1 MFAMRGR
8 GVWHRPG
15 MRSMLAARQDMV
27 TRPRPTKNRVAVM
40 RCTHRRETV
49 MFTIPRS
56 RSLFLGSAVV
66 LAFTLLAPVTVT
78 AEEEEVGALAPA
90 AAPAVVGTSA
100 TSVRAVAQALAAQ
113 DALLSGEM
121 GSLQEEHLRAIVAAA
136 PVAAPSWDETSGYG
150 AVEASRA
157 TIDYPTA
164 STSTAQT
171 RVLTAQHAL
180 QGGDLGSM
188 QEDALLAVVSAGQSW
203 DEISGYG
210 SVEASRAA
218 NAIPVAPFASTSQVP
233 ADVRWAPADTIGP
246 ASSRAVSPDYLPV
259 ALGTGTRSESVHLST
274 VALADNSVRAESE
287 QTRVLAAQQALL
299 SPDLGGLQEEALT
312 AVVEASAEL
321 ES

>member
-1 MFAMRGR
+1 
-8 GVWHRPG
+8 
-15 MRSMLAARQDMV
+15 MLAARQDMV

-157 TIDYPTA
+157 TIDDPAGSITA
-164 STSTAQT
+164 EPT
-171 RVLTAQHAL
+171 RVLAAQRAL
-180 QGGDLGSM
+180 QGGDLGSL
-188 QEDALLAVVSAGQSW
+188 QEEALLAVVSA
-203 DEISGYG
+203 
-210 SVEASRAA
+210 
-218 NAIPVAPFASTSQVP
+218 ASTTQVP

-246 ASSRAVSPDYLPV
+246 ESASAASRALRADYLPM
-259 ALGTGTRSESVHLST
+259 ALGTGRRSESVHLAT
-274 VALADNSVRAESE
+274 VALPLPR
-287 QTRVLAAQQALL
+287 
-299 SPDLGGLQEEALT
+299 
-312 AVVEASAEL
+312 
-321 ES
+321 

>member
-1 MFAMRGR
+1 
-8 GVWHRPG
+8 
-15 MRSMLAARQDMV
+15 
-27 TRPRPTKNRVAVM
+27 
-40 RCTHRRETV
+40 
-49 MFTIPRS
+49 
-56 RSLFLGSAVV
+56 
-66 LAFTLLAPVTVT
+66 
-78 AEEEEVGALAPA
+78 
-90 AAPAVVGTSA
+90 
-100 TSVRAVAQALAAQ
+100 
-113 DALLSGEM
+113 
-121 GSLQEEHLRAIVAAA
+121 LRAIVAAA
-136 PVAAPSWDETSGYG
+136 PSWDEISGYG

-259 ALGTGTRSESVHLST
+259 ALGTGTRSESAHLAT
-274 VALADNSVRAESE
+274 IALPSE
-287 QTRVLAAQQALL
+287 QTRVLAAQHALR
-299 SPDLGGLQEEALT
+299 SPDLGSLQEEALT
-312 AVVEASAEL
+312 AVIEAASAEL